1 VGARPAERAGGGDT
15 GQGPNRNPKPDPNP
29 NRTPNPDQVAAMQ
42 AKGAIVPLAYGS
54 RQEALVFRQE
64 FMQIQVQTQP

>member
-1 VGARPAERAGGGDT
+1 
-15 GQGPNRNPKPDPNP
+15 
-29 NRTPNPDQVAAMQ
+29 VAAMQ